1 MRLNEYRYE
10 VEFENSDL
18 QDGETRSGQVC
29 PACNGGSSKEKS
41 FSVSRSGGVLLY
53 NCFRATCNFGG
64 AIGSTKVSSR
74 SGSISERDRNQAYIG
89 TAPLNPD
96 DVKFLAEKFG
106 LTGDAIELAGIKR
119 TSSTTGIYSGRI
131 CFPIY
136 GPDLRQRGA
145 CYRSYSGATPKS
157 LTQLNDSGAIAMS
170 WYVRKRKSKA
180 LVIVE
185 DQVSAIKLSSFYD
198 SVALLS
204 TNLSE
209 AKVKEIA
216 DKKYPR
222 VYLCLDNDATNVAVN
237 LMIKLRYKLPSL
249 QMIGL
254 DKDIKNMNKEEFASF
269 LNKLEE

>member
-1 MRLNEYRYE
+1 MRINDYRYE
-10 VEFENSDL
+10 VEFEYSNL

-29 PACNGGSSKEKS
+29 PSCNGGASKEKS

-64 AIGSTKVSSR
+64 AIGGIKNSGGSSSGTERSR
-74 SGSISERDRNQAYIG
+74 SQAYVGI
-89 TAPLNPD
+89 APLNTD
-96 DVKFLAEKFG
+96 DVKFLAKKFG
-106 LTGDAIELAGIKR
+106 LTADAIDLAGIKR
-119 TSSTTGIYSGRI
+119 TTATAGVYSGRI

-145 CYRSYSGATPKS
+145 VYRSYTGASPKS
-157 LTQLNDSGAIAMS
+157 LTQLNDSSAIAMA

-204 TNLSE
+204 TNLSD
-209 AKVKEIA
+209 AKVKEIES
-216 DKKYPR
+216 KKYSR
-222 VYLCLDNDATNVAVN
+222 IYLCLDNDAVGVAVN
-237 LMIKLRYKLPSL
+237 LMVKLRSKLPQL

-254 DKDIKNMNKEEFASF
+254 AKDIKNMDKEEFASF
-269 LNKLEE
+269 LNKLED